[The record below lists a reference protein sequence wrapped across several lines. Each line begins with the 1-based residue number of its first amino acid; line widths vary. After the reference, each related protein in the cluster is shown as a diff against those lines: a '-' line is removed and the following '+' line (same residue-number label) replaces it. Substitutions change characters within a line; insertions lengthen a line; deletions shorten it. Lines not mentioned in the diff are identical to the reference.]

1 MLDVNPAVCFKG
13 FGLGLSHGFYSFLR
27 WLDAEVL
34 LNLSESLIESLE
46 KPLVVTFF
54 FVKHM
59 ILLFILQMY

>member
-1 MLDVNPAVCFKG
+1 MLDVNPAVCFKW

-34 LNLSESLIESLE
+34 LNLSGLLIESHE
-46 KPLVVTFF
+46 KLLVVTFF
-54 FVKHM
+54 FDKYM